1 MRQRLNFFKW
11 AGIAAISLFM
21 HGAIAQEPSAIKP
34 DGGWQAL
41 ADVLKKLEPS
51 VDTSLPETPVQASL
65 RINQLIASGKFQ
77 QALNEIEKKQP
88 TVSYMEQPG
97 TDVQLRF
104 LRARALTG
112 LGRTTEAI
120 NDYLDMTSKYPEL
133 AEPWNNMATLQL
145 QAGLLDQAYQS
156 LKMAVGINP
165 KYGIAHRNLGLVQ
178 LIMANHSFDQAVQNG
193 VAGAAKQAAAT
204 KQIINGN

>member
-11 AGIAAISLFM
+11 AAIATLSLFM
-21 HGAIAQEPSAIKP
+21 HSASAQEPSAAKP
-34 DGGWQAL
+34 DDGWQAL
-41 ADVLKKLEPS
+41 ADILKKLEPS
-51 VDTSLPETPVQASL
+51 VDTSLPETPVQASI

-112 LGRTTEAI
+112 LGRTAEAI
-120 NDYLDMTSKYPEL
+120 DVYQDMTSKYPEL

-145 QAGLLDQAYQS
+145 KDGLLDLANES
-156 LKMAVGINP
+156 LRMAISINP
-165 KYGIAHRNLGLVQ
+165 QYGIAHRNLGLVQ
-178 LIMANHSFDQAVQNG
+178 LIMANHSFDQAVLNG
-193 VAGAAKQAAAT
+193 VTGAATQAAAT
-204 KQIINGN
+204 KRIINGN

>member
-11 AGIAAISLFM
+11 AAIATLSLFM
-21 HGAIAQEPSAIKP
+21 HSASAQEPSAAKP

-41 ADVLKKLEPS
+41 ADILKKLEPS
-51 VDTSLPETPVQASL
+51 VDTSLPETPVQASI

-112 LGRTTEAI
+112 LGRTAEAI
-120 NDYLDMTSKYPEL
+120 AVYQDMTSKYPEL

-145 QAGLLDQAYQS
+145 KDGLLDLANES
-156 LKMAVGINP
+156 LRMAISINP
-165 KYGIAHRNLGLVQ
+165 QYGIAHRNLGLVQ
-178 LIMANHSFDQAVQNG
+178 LIMANHSFDQAVLNG
-193 VAGAAKQAAAT
+193 ITDAATQAAAT
-204 KQIINGN
+204 KRIINGN